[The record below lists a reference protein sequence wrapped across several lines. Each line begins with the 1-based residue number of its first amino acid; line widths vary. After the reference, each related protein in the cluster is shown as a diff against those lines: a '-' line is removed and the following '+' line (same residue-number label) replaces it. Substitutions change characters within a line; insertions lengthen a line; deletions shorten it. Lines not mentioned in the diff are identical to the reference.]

1 MIYAGETWCRS
12 VVWVE
17 AAVAARL
24 EYEEPVVIRAARDA
38 LLEVLAWEA
47 GPVALELRLT
57 VEGVSL
63 LARETPGPRF

>member
-1 MIYAGETWCRS
+1 
-12 VVWVE
+12 
-17 AAVAARL
+17 VAARL